1 MTNRNCCIAPK
12 SRVSDANGSQQQPS
26 AQLAGPSC
34 VRWVP
39 TSELELYNAE
49 AVILGPIRP
58 IISQRTVA
66 GLNTIATVHPKVRN
80 GVEVP
85 MFTPMSSG
93 EEASSSVSGECDSS
107 TSSKVALSPLNV
119 DAYTSIICV
128 HGFAGGVANWLPVWR
143 DFAAANDVYAFDLPG
158 FARSERP
165 RGVRDFASAEASLE
179 WFLGYFERWFE
190 AMGIGLES
198 KEKGCGVR
206 PAGRRV
212 VLMGH
217 SFGGYLCSMFA
228 ARHPRIADAL
238 ILADSWG
245 IPRFRVPSAAAGAT
259 DGPSS
264 GQSQPKSNSSN
275 KRKNGGAEQG
285 AAAPPAA
292 KAEEES
298 AEAREYAFWTS
309 WKVRF
314 FGALFR
320 NFGAGGLLRLCGP
333 SGRGMV
339 QRLRPDFADRWAAVL
354 EDPADFY
361 AYTYHCNAAPGR
373 VGERGFVALG
383 VTPKHPHLPL
393 LDELPRAFAAAQHE
407 AAAYP
412 PRRAVPSTSPYT
424 MDIDAPGNH
433 RHEEGSS
440 ASLPSLGEEA
450 NGPSSFADLS
460 PEVEGGANAMP
471 PYAAAAPT
479 TSVSQSQPPSHAPSQ
494 RRRRLAKVAV
504 LFGASSWM
512 ISDDV
517 PRLVARLKA
526 VGADC
531 SIGIVADAGHQIMN
545 DNPAEFARQALAAL

>member
-49 AVILGPIRP
+49 VAILGPIRP
-58 IISQRTVA
+58 IISQRMIA

-93 EEASSSVSGECDSS
+93 EEASSSVSGEGDSN

-143 DFAAANDVYAFDLPG
+143 AFAAANDVYAFDLPG

-165 RGVRDFASAEASLE
+165 RGVRGSASAEASLE

-198 KEKGCGVR
+198 NEDRGVR
-206 PAGRRV
+206 PASRRV

-228 ARHPRIADAL
+228 ARHPHIADAL

-245 IPRFRVPSAAAGAT
+245 IPRFRVPSAAAGST

-264 GQSQPKSNSSN
+264 VQSQSKSNSSN
-275 KRKNGGAEQG
+275 KRNNSGAQQ
-285 AAAPPAA
+285 AAAAPAA

-393 LDELPRAFAAAQHE
+393 LDELPRAFAAAHQ
-407 AAAYP
+407 AAAASP

-424 MDIDAPGNH
+424 MDIDAPLPS
-433 RHEEGSS
+433 RRQDEGSS
-440 ASLPSLGEEA
+440 APAPLAPSLDAEA

-460 PEVEGGANAMP
+460 PGASVVP
-471 PYAAAAPT
+471 PSAAAAPLTSPT
-479 TSVSQSQPPSHAPSQ
+479 TSRTQSQPPSQ

-517 PRLVARLKA
+517 PRLVARLEA

-531 SIGIVADAGHQIMN
+531 SIGIVADAGHQIMS